1 MSFLHQAH
9 PLWNQTYVGAL
20 SPSSASAT
28 HGALGCGKQDAFVG
42 DPLRD
47 PHLGKRPRDG
57 DDIVAIKMW

>member
-47 PHLGKRPRDG
+47 PHDLEMEM
-57 DDIVAIKMW
+57 ISLIAIKMW